1 LLAVAV
7 TEEEEDLR
15 GNTKGD
21 LGVQNGG
28 LVYKGFSYRRRAG
41 IFSLFRNS
49 ERLAENRFL
58 KAGKAAENT
67 KEKSRQCF
75 TYHLL
80 GLPERVKSKHYIPP
94 PF

>member
-28 LVYKGFSYRRRAG
+28 LVYKGFSYRRTELG
-41 IFSLFRNS
+41 FFH
-49 ERLAENRFL
+49 FL
-58 KAGKAAENT
+58 EIVKGWLKTGFLRQVRQLKIQRKNPGSALRTIYSAYL
-67 KEKSRQCF
+67 KE
-75 TYHLL
+75 
-80 GLPERVKSKHYIPP
+80 
-94 PF
+94 